1 MIVEGIAII
10 VALCIGYMAGSFV
23 RKENEARG
31 TFVEKEFINR
41 VHPWKET
48 QYPEQTEKWVNETM
62 TEQELPVWQKYE
74 VLTLDGRPFPGF
86 NVLTVNSEDMLH
98 QAQSILKKGC
108 YLKRIE

>member
-48 QYPEQTEKWVNETM
+48 QYPEQTEKWVNEIM
-62 TEQELPVWQKYE
+62 EEPLRKYIIMYR
-74 VLTLDGRPFPGF
+74 DKPYPGF
-86 NVLTVNSEDMLH
+86 NVLTVDSEDMLH
-98 QAQSILKKGC
+98 QAQSILKEGC